1 MKFWSSALISAV
13 VHAAILCIP
22 VSMALKNVIL
32 ETPCKEFQFVL
43 LQNEESQGERMLP
56 EPGVPLPPAPQQK
69 PFAPQEADLPGEVP
83 EPQKIPPPSDTPEVE
98 KTPPLQ
104 EAKPSPITVAE
115 KAPKPQKPKPLK
127 KPKKIPVK
135 TVQRQEPREVASATS
150 AQPQESPVAPS
161 TPKSGSAAALPKDS
175 RADTAGTGNSPK
187 TDSGPSAGNGPIHV
201 PFGSG
206 DGPRFVQ
213 RVLPKYPRLAREL
226 GKEGRVVL
234 QLTID
239 ERGRLAH
246 VEVVSKAGSGFDEE
260 AVRAVKSSTFFPA
273 KRNGKPVTSIARL
286 PIRFQLRSSN
296 DD

>member
-1 MKFWSSALISAV
+1 MKFWPSALTSAV
-13 VHAAILCIP
+13 AHALILCIP
-22 VSMALKNVIL
+22 VSMTLNNVSL
-32 ETPCKEFQFVL
+32 ETPCEEFQFVV
-43 LQNEESQGERMLP
+43 LQSEESQGGRMLP
-56 EPGVPLPPAPQQK
+56 EPGVPIPPAAQQQ
-69 PFAPQEADLPGEVP
+69 PFAPQEADLSEEIP
-83 EPQKIPPPSDTPEVE
+83 EPQKTPPRMDTPEVE

-104 EAKPSPITVAE
+104 EKKPSPITIAR
-115 KAPKPQKPKPLK
+115 KTPPPKPKPQKEVQKP
-127 KPKKIPVK
+127 PVK
-135 TVQRQEPREVASATS
+135 AVRRQEPREVASTASTQTPEPSAAPS
-150 AQPQESPVAPS
+150 AQKSGSEEALPKESPV
-161 TPKSGSAAALPKDS
+161 
-175 RADTAGTGNSPK
+175 DTAGTGNSPK
-187 TDSGPSAGNGPIHV
+187 SDSGSSAGNGPIQV

-239 ERGRLAH
+239 ENGRLAH

-260 AVRAVKSSTFFPA
+260 AVRAVKSSTFLPA
-273 KRNGKPVTSIARL
+273 KRNGKPITSIARL